1 MSRTS
6 LQKDNYHKG
15 EEQGPTFERLKIDIQ
30 HLAMGF
36 LFIIATIIGNIDFY
50 IVFLINCI
58 IIIILFFILIIV
70 YLLVKPFVS
79 SSI

>member
-50 IVFLINCI
+50 IFLINCI
-58 IIIILFFILIIV
+58 ITILLFFILIIV

-79 SSI
+79 SSN